1 MAGGDGERAFRIPD
15 DHVEHAFEILKSG
28 DHAAARA
35 AYEFAEKALKTVLA
49 KAAAMSN
56 ATSATQ
62 RENDALRSPE
72 YERALNDFR
81 LVAETY
87 HKARDRREA
96 AVAVIDAWRTQR
108 SDERAMGRV
117 G

>member
-1 MAGGDGERAFRIPD
+1 MADFRVPDAHVQAAFDILRA
-15 DHVEHAFEILKSG
+15 G

-35 AYEFAEKALKTVLA
+35 GYEFAEKHLKVVLA
-49 KAAAMSN
+49 KAAGASD
-56 ATSATQ
+56 ATSAAQ
-62 RENDALRSPE
+62 REVDALRSPT
-72 YERALNDFR
+72 YERALLDFK

-96 AVAVIDAWRTQR
+96 AAAVIDAWRTQQ
-108 SDERAMGRV
+108 SDLRAMGRV